1 MHKSAFQAVKRTI
14 MHVSVLPLSYVDK
27 KTIYKVIGF
36 SIQNMAWEDLRHA

>member
-27 KTIYKVIGF
+27 KNY
-36 SIQNMAWEDLRHA
+36 L